1 VPGHPDGD
9 ARYRLARERRVRE
22 ERPLHA
28 AAGAVE
34 DALGAAVGHEQEVEP
49 PAGGAAAGR
58 AVHDVD
64 AEAFRRLVLREQGRA
79 RHGQDRDD
87 AEHDAPGGNRGRR
100 RSIRR
105 RRGSFH
111 GVGDGKQKRRLHWW
125 STTRLDDL
133 AGQQGYLWTGCHNNA
148 SRVLF
153 IGNRMSTGIDNTT
166 YYVLP
171 SHFV

>member
-1 VPGHPDGD
+1 M
-9 ARYRLARERRVRE
+9 LRVE
-22 ERPLHA
+22 T
-28 AAGAVE
+28 
-34 DALGAAVGHEQEVEP
+34 
-49 PAGGAAAGR
+49 
-58 AVHDVD
+58 
-64 AEAFRRLVLREQGRA
+64 
-79 RHGQDRDD
+79 RDD
-87 AEHDAPGGNRGRR
+87 DAVLGGDEGASTVLETGRK
-100 RSIRR
+100 RS
-105 RRGSFH
+105 
-111 GVGDGKQKRRLHWW
+111 LHWW